1 MIKKVDRKNR
11 FVAMFNP
18 TTGFYARSGVIDENG
33 HDTGVDPFMTAFP
46 ELIDVGVMGHCV
58 HGASGLCFK
67 SGVQC
72 YQNGLKT
79 KEPNMTLE
87 NFKRIVDEC
96 RGKHFS
102 LRLVVVAMLT
112 STKILLRF
120 CSIVGRTI
128 LCRISLLRDLVLQM
142 RL

>member
-1 MIKKVDRKNR
+1 MIKKIDRKNR

-87 NFKRIVDEC
+87 NFKRSDAFGCWRKNE
-96 RGKHFS
+96 HS
-102 LRLVVVAMLT
+102 L
-112 STKILLRF
+112 
-120 CSIVGRTI
+120 CSWK
-128 LCRISLLRDLVLQM
+128 QFY
-142 RL
+142 

>member
-18 TTGFYARSGVIDENG
+18 TTGFYARSGVIDESG

-87 NFKRIVDEC
+87 NFKRMTNV
-96 RGKHFS
+96 RVKHFS
-102 LRLVVVAMLT
+102 SRLAVVVMLT

-120 CSIVGRTI
+120 CSIVGKTI
-128 LCRISLLRDLVLQM
+128 SCRISLLLGLALQM

>member
-58 HGASGLCFK
+58 PEQAVFALSLA
-67 SGVQC
+67 
-72 YQNGLKT
+72 
-79 KEPNMTLE
+79 
-87 NFKRIVDEC
+87 
-96 RGKHFS
+96 FS
-102 LRLVVVAMLT
+102 A
-112 STKILLRF
+112 I
-120 CSIVGRTI
+120 RT
-128 LCRISLLRDLVLQM
+128 D
-142 RL
+142 